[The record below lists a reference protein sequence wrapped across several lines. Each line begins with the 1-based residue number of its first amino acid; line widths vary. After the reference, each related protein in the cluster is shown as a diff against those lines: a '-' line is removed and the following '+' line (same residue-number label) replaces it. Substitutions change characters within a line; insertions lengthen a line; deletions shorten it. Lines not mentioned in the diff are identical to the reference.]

1 MPALPIK
8 GERRD
13 PQPTRPMMIAAAAG
27 VSIVIGYAVSHGEI
41 ALCVVVSVIAVVGA
55 FAKIDLQRFRALAL
69 AVLPWLVLTI
79 DVTPRLTLTL
89 TAAFVAAILLFP
101 VPADVGELPWVA
113 VFMFGAIILAQVVES
128 VNGDQRIEAA
138 KYALFP
144 AMVIVAASARRR
156 AQLIEM
162 RGLLLASGL
171 AAMAV
176 DEVDNVLHLGKLGS
190 YYGAGEELGL
200 AAESPHEIALIGV
213 MVCVACLLTVRD
225 VRLRFLG
232 AALAA
237 IPALATGVRSALVAL
252 VVSLVVLVIKAGFRP
267 SAVVGV
273 VVIGAA
279 VIFSGA
285 GTIITSRFANSE
297 RSGEFS
303 SFADAGSGR
312 GTIWTVALHEWSTSG
327 PAGMAF
333 GSGLRSVDYA
343 NIQQL
348 KKNLVAQSDFVAVLV
363 ELGVFGVVAWVLM
376 WLALIRSGINWLVLL
391 PLASYGLT
399 NGAIEYVGAVV
410 FGIALSAACSD
421 RTAMP
426 TRETEHGMGTS
437 AVEDVRKSDGR
448 SVLASDAGPNIG
460 ETGVWDDRRR

>member
-1 MPALPIK
+1 MRALPMK
-8 GERRD
+8 GLRRD
-13 PQPTRPMMIAAAAG
+13 PQPTRAMRIAAAAG
-27 VSIVIGYAVSHGEI
+27 VSIVIGYAVSHRELV
-41 ALCVVVSVIAVVGA
+41 LCAAVAGVVAVGA
-55 FAKIDLQRFRALAL
+55 VAANNLERFRALAL

-79 DVTPRLTLTL
+79 NLTPRLTLTL
-89 TAAFVAAILLFP
+89 TAAFAAALLLFP
-101 VPADVGELPWVA
+101 VPTDVGELPWVA
-113 VFMFGAIILAQVVES
+113 VFMFGIIVLAQVVES
-128 VNGDQRIEAA
+128 VTSDQRIEAA

-144 AMVIVAASARRR
+144 AMVIVAASADRR
-156 AQLIEM
+156 ARLIKM
-162 RGLLLASGL
+162 RGVLLASGL
-171 AAMAV
+171 AAMAF
-176 DEVDNVLHLGKLGS
+176 DEIDNVLHVGKIGA

-200 AAESPHEIALIGV
+200 TAESPHEIALIGV

-232 AALAA
+232 AAVAA

-285 GTIITSRFANSE
+285 GTIIADRFANSE
-297 RSGEFS
+297 SSGEFS
-303 SFADAGSGR
+303 NFADAGSGR
-312 GTIWTVALHEWSTSG
+312 GAIWTIAIHEWETSG

-343 NIQQL
+343 NIQHL
-348 KKNLVAQSDFVAVLV
+348 RKDLVAQSDFVAVLV
-363 ELGVFGVVAWVLM
+363 ELGLFGVVAWVLM

-410 FGIALSAACSD
+410 FGIALSAACAD
-421 RTAMP
+421 RTSMP
-426 TRETEHGMGTS
+426 TRATEHS
-437 AVEDVRKSDGR
+437 QRSDTE
-448 SVLASDAGPNIG
+448 VAG
-460 ETGVWDDRRR
+460 